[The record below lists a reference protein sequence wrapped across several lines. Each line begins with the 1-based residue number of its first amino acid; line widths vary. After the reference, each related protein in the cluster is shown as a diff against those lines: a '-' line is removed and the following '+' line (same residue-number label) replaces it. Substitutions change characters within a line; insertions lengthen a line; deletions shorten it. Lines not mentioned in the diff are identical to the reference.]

1 MYELIAFC
9 KLGDIGR
16 AQTYI
21 EEYWGGMLS
30 LGATTAWEAF
40 DPTQQGEKH
49 LEMYAGKFEK
59 SLCHAWG
66 REPIYLLARYI
77 AGVQITEPGGRS
89 FEVSPNRGKYQ
100 RFCATVPMR
109 DGEVRAKYENGCY
122 EICAMV
128 DGGTAVVGHKRR
140 KLIPNEIVVMRE

>member
-49 LEMYAGKFEK
+49 LEMYGGKFEK

-66 REPIYLLARYI
+66 SGPIYLLARYI
-77 AGVQITEPGGRS
+77 AGVQITEPGGRC